1 VARFTQLD
9 DAEVRALAAAFGV
22 GPLTGW
28 REVPAGT
35 INSNFEVATA
45 VGRFFLRI
53 NEGKAEAD
61 VAYEAELVAALAA
74 RGVATPLPLR
84 AVADGRPYVAF
95 GRRFASLFPWVDG
108 RHRELGEVTPADA
121 GAVGA
126 ALARLHRAGLEL
138 GPAHRRDGIYTF
150 AAICER
156 FAGLRGSADPEL
168 EPAITAI
175 ADEIEWLEAR
185 AAERAA
191 APRGIIHGDLFRD
204 NVLFTPAGAA
214 SLIDFEQASTG
225 ALIYDLAVCVNAW
238 CFTPRSASL
247 RSGLVGAF
255 DDSLIAALVAGYEEL
270 RPLAAAE
277 RALLP
282 VEARAA
288 AMRFTV
294 TRITD
299 VYLPGIEQP
308 GKDFRRYL
316 ARLQQLRARGAW

>member
-1 VARFTQLD
+1 MARFTQLD

-28 REVPAGT
+28 REVVAGT
-35 INSNFEVATA
+35 INSNFEVSTA

-61 VAYEAELVAALAA
+61 VAYEAELVTALAA

-84 AVADGRPYVAF
+84 AAADGRPFVAF
-95 GRRFASLFPWVDG
+95 GKRFASLFPWVDG
-108 RHRELGEVTPADA
+108 VHRELGQVGAADCT
-121 GAVGA
+121 AVGE
-126 ALARLHRAGLEL
+126 ALARLHLAGLEL
-138 GPAHRRDGIYTF
+138 GPAHHRDGIYTF

-156 FAGLRGSADPEL
+156 FAGLRDSGDPEL
-168 EPAITAI
+168 ARAI
-175 ADEIEWLEAR
+175 AVISDEIAWLEAR
-185 AAERAA
+185 ADERAA

-204 NVLFTPAGAA
+204 NVLFTPSGAA

-225 ALIYDLAVCVNAW
+225 ALVYDLAVCVNAW
-238 CFTPRSASL
+238 CFAD
-247 RSGLVGAF
+247 AF
-255 DDSLIAALVAGYEEL
+255 DDVLITALVDGYDDV
-270 RPLAAAE
+270 RPLGPAE
-277 RALLP
+277 RALLH

-288 AMRFTV
+288 AMRFTI

-299 VYLPGIEQP
+299 VYLPKVDLP

-316 ARLQQLRARGAW
+316 ARLEQLRARGRL